1 MQTARPL
8 FFLAALA
15 SACALAACATT
26 SGATATPGDA
36 PRSEK
41 PVGPSPSMFYP
52 LDVGNAWTYQARGG
66 GSTSRDTIR
75 IVGQDGP
82 WFLDDHRGRL
92 RLDSEGVRDRDRYL
106 LRAPLVPGQGWTAVE
121 QMVVQKFEVVANE
134 AVIATPAGRFEKC
147 VVIRNVQ
154 SISGGGRFTTEWTY
168 APGIGLVA
176 LKTTAQQKG
185 QAAPQ
190 EQTSLQLVTFDRGAK

>member
-1 MQTARPL
+1 LQTARPYL
-8 FFLAALA
+8 PLAFAVLVACAGCAGGAA
-15 SACALAACATT
+15 SAPAPAEAAKAEI
-26 SGATATPGDA
+26 A
-36 PRSEK
+36 
-41 PVGPSPSMFYP
+41 VGPSPSIFYP
-52 LDVGNAWTYQARGG
+52 LGVGNAWTYEAKGG
-66 GSTSRDTIR
+66 GNTSRDTIT

-92 RLDSEGVRDRDRYL
+92 RADSEGIRDRDRYL
-106 LRAPLVPGQGWTAVE
+106 LRAPLVPGKVWSAVDS
-121 QMVVQKFEVVANE
+121 MVVQRFEVVAND

-154 SISGGGRFTTEWTY
+154 SLPAGGRYTTEWTY

-185 QAAPQ
+185 KEQP
-190 EQTSLQLVTFDRGAK
+190 QTSLQLVSFERGGK